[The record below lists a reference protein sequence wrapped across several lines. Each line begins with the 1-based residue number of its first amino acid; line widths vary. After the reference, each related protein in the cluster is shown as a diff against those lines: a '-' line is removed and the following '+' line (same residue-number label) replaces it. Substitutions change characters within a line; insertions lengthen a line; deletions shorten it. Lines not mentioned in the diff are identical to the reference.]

1 MNSASTP
8 LDTRAEL
15 QQAATFAADLI
26 VCRSHIQFYPDSHP
40 AVSNILKKTL
50 GRLEPLLTGGKPLTL
65 GVTRQGLLLNEALI
79 EPNNVKFREYA
90 ALLASFGIIAISFTA
105 DIQPEDLI
113 EFNRIINRQRS
124 EIWES
129 GGIIHAFDISGVRTI
144 MVQAID
150 PSVFTLTDEVQGTDG
165 DTWAFFVRKLLK
177 GCFNSSPEK
186 MHELLSAPPSR
197 LAFELAA
204 MLEGVPEEG
213 RSYTLKALAE
223 CYVGRSLRQDA
234 NMISNDSLDKIS
246 AFISGLAPQVRC
258 DFILNICNS
267 SNATTEFNERLLN
280 RLPDE
285 GLQEVVQ
292 AVTAQGTHVPDML
305 LNIIQR
311 LASHSESTL
320 DSDVVLSGSGVGAK
334 VQTLM
339 RERDLEQY
347 IPPEYLQTLTTILAT
362 DSLPDAESNFL
373 EELRATMGTEQ
384 LESKLT
390 DIIDEIVMAIPPEKQ
405 GEGIRNNLRNQLNY
419 FMEIRDFKSL
429 AKVCRILGS
438 ANPESNTALFNSDF
452 VQRILK
458 FAATLG
464 RDSFSGIR
472 EVITTVGSPFI
483 EPLIDKLAMEQ
494 NRSLRRFWFD
504 CLGGMG
510 EMVRNA
516 ALLRLNDEQ
525 WFVIRNLLVMLRNF
539 SDPEVVQKVRKLTE
553 YPHPKV
559 RSEALKNLLHYRDPA
574 ADKMILTELQHPD
587 PARKLAAVQV
597 AEMSRDKDV
606 MQQLLNILETSGIA
620 DFQLELKSAVVQ
632 ALANIGNPS
641 TLPKLLNIISCTPL
655 LHRNKHSLLKIE
667 VIRALP
673 RFRADYVR
681 PILLKISRIP
691 EDPLALHAV
700 EALKIL
706 DGAIQ

>member
-1 MNSASTP
+1 MNSASMP
-8 LDTRAEL
+8 ADTRAEL

-40 AVSNILKKTL
+40 AVSTILKKTIQ
-50 GRLEPLLTGGKPLTL
+50 RLEPFLADGKPLTL

-90 ALLASFGIIAISFTA
+90 ALLASLGIIAISFTPE
-105 DIQPEDLI
+105 IQPEDLL

-129 GGIIHAFDISGVRTI
+129 GGIIHAFDISGVRAI

-150 PSVFTLTDEVQGTDG
+150 PSVFTLTDEIQDADG
-165 DTWAFFVRKLLK
+165 DTWEFFVRKLLK
-177 GCFNSSPEK
+177 GCFNSSPDK
-186 MHELLSAPPSR
+186 MRELISSPPSR
-197 LAFELAA
+197 LACELAD
-204 MLEGVPEEG
+204 MLEGMPEDG
-213 RSYTLKALAE
+213 RSYTIKALAE
-223 CYVGRSLRQDA
+223 CYVGRSLSRKAD
-234 NMISNDSLDKIS
+234 MISDDSLDKII
-246 AFISGLAPQVRC
+246 AFISGLDPKVRC

-267 SNATTEFNERLLN
+267 SHATTEFNERLLN
-280 RLPDE
+280 QLPED

-292 AVTAQGTHVPDML
+292 AVTAQGAHVPDML
-305 LNIIQR
+305 LNLVQR
-311 LASHSESTL
+311 LAAHSESCADTDAAL
-320 DSDVVLSGSGVGAK
+320 VGSGVEGK

-347 IPPEYLQTLTTILAT
+347 IPPGYLQTLMTILAT
-362 DSLPDAESNFL
+362 DRLPDAESNFL
-373 EELRATMGTEQ
+373 EELRATMETKH

-405 GEGIRNNLRNQLNY
+405 GAGIRNSLEKQLNY
-419 FMEIRDFKSL
+419 FLEIQDFKSL

-438 ANPESNTALFNSDF
+438 ANPGSDEALFNSDF

-458 FAATLG
+458 LAATLG
-464 RDSFSGIR
+464 RDSFTGIR

-483 EPLIDKLAMEQ
+483 EPLIDKLAMEE

-606 MQQLLNILETSGIA
+606 MQQLLNLLETSGIA
-620 DFQLELKSAVVQ
+620 DFQFELKSAVVQ

-641 TLPKLLNIISCTPL
+641 TLPKLLNIISSAPL

-667 VIRALP
+667 VVRALP
-673 RFRADYVR
+673 RFRAEYVR
-681 PILLKISRIP
+681 PILQKIAGMP
-691 EDPLALHAV
+691 EDPLALHAA

-706 DGAIQ
+706 DGVMP

>member
-1 MNSASTP
+1 MNSASTQP
-8 LDTRAEL
+8 DTRTEL

-40 AVSNILKKTL
+40 AVSTILKKTIR
-50 GRLEPLLTGGKPLTL
+50 RLEPFLADGKPLTL

-90 ALLASFGIIAISFTA
+90 ALLASLGIIAISFTA
-105 DIQPEDLI
+105 EIQPEDLL

-124 EIWES
+124 DIWES

-150 PSVFTLTDEVQGTDG
+150 PSVFTLTDEIQGTGG
-165 DTWAFFVRKLLK
+165 DTWEFFVRKLLK

-186 MHELLSAPPSR
+186 MRELISAPPSR

-204 MLEGVPEEG
+204 MLEGMPEDG
-213 RSYTLKALAE
+213 RNYTLKALAE
-223 CYVGRSLRQDA
+223 CYVGRSQQADE
-234 NMISNDSLDKIS
+234 NMISDDSLDKIN
-246 AFISGLAPQVRC
+246 AFISGLDPKVRC

-267 SNATTEFNERLLN
+267 SHATTEFNERLLN
-280 RLPDE
+280 RLPED

-292 AVTAQGTHVPDML
+292 AVTAQGSHVPDML

-311 LASHSESTL
+311 LASHAESTL
-320 DSDVVLSGSGVGAK
+320 DADVLLSGSGVGGK

-347 IPPEYLQTLTTILAT
+347 IPPGYLQTLMTILAT
-362 DSLPDAESNFL
+362 DRLPDAESHFL
-373 EELRATMGTEQ
+373 EELRASMDTEQ
-384 LESKLT
+384 LENKIT
-390 DIIDEIVMAIPPEKQ
+390 DIIDEIVMDIPPEKL
-405 GEGIRNNLRNQLNY
+405 GEGIRNNLGNQLNY
-419 FMEIRDFKSL
+419 FMEMQDFKSL

-438 ANPESNTALFNSDF
+438 ANPDSGAALFNSDF
-452 VQRILK
+452 VQRVLK
-458 FAATLG
+458 FAATLS
-464 RDSFSGIR
+464 RDSFTGIR

-483 EPLIDKLAMEQ
+483 EPLIDKLAMEE

-510 EMVRNA
+510 EIVRNA
-516 ALLRLNDEQ
+516 ALRRLNDER

-539 SDPEVVQKVRKLTE
+539 SDPEVVQKVRNLTE

-606 MQQLLNILETSGIA
+606 LQQLLNILETSGIA
-620 DFQLELKSAVVQ
+620 DFQLEIKSAVVQ
-632 ALANIGNPS
+632 TLANIGNPS
-641 TLPKLLNIISCTPL
+641 TLPKLLNIVSSTPL

-667 VIRALP
+667 VIRALT

-681 PILLKISRIP
+681 PILLKISQMP
-691 EDPLALHAV
+691 EDPLAVHAV

-706 DGAIQ
+706 DGAIP

>member
-8 LDTRAEL
+8 PDTRAEL
-15 QQAATFAADLI
+15 HQAATFAADLI

-40 AVSNILKKTL
+40 AVSAILKKTL
-50 GRLEPLLTGGKPLTL
+50 GRLEPLLAGGKPLTL

-105 DIQPEDLI
+105 EIQPEDLF

-150 PSVFTLTDEVQGTDG
+150 PSVFTLTDGVQGTDG
-165 DTWAFFVRKLLK
+165 DTWAFFVQKLLK

-186 MHELLSAPPSR
+186 MHKLLSAPPSR

-223 CYVGRSLRQDA
+223 CYVGRSLGQDA

-246 AFISGLAPQVRC
+246 AFISSLAPKMRC

-267 SNATTEFNERLLN
+267 SHATTEFNERLLN

-285 GLQEVVQ
+285 GMQEVVQ
-292 AVTAQGTHVPDML
+292 AVTAQGAHVPDML

-311 LASHSESTL
+311 LASHAESTL
-320 DSDVVLSGSGVGAK
+320 DSDVLLSGSGVGAK

-347 IPPEYLQTLTTILAT
+347 IPPGYLQTLTTILAT
-362 DSLPDAESNFL
+362 DRLPDAESNFL
-373 EELRATMGTEQ
+373 EELRKTMEAEQ

-390 DIIDEIVMAIPPEKQ
+390 DIIDEIIMVIPPEKQ
-405 GEGIRNNLRNQLNY
+405 GEGIRNNLSNQLNY
-419 FMEIRDFKSL
+419 FMELRDFKSM

-452 VQRILK
+452 VQRVLK
-458 FAATLG
+458 FAETLG
-464 RDSFSGIR
+464 RDSFTGIR

-483 EPLIDKLAMEQ
+483 EPLIDKLAMEE

-632 ALANIGNPS
+632 TLANIGNPS
-641 TLPKLLNIISCTPL
+641 TLPKLLNIISSTPL

-673 RFRADYVR
+673 HFRPDYVR
-681 PILLKISRIP
+681 PILLKISQMP
-691 EDPLALHAV
+691 EDPLAVHAV
-700 EALKIL
+700 ESLKML
-706 DGAIQ
+706 DGATP

>member
-1 MNSASTP
+1 MNSASMP
-8 LDTRAEL
+8 ADTRAEL

-40 AVSNILKKTL
+40 AVSTILKKTIQ
-50 GRLEPLLTGGKPLTL
+50 RLEPFLADGKPLTL

-90 ALLASFGIIAISFTA
+90 ALLASLGIIAISFTPE
-105 DIQPEDLI
+105 IQPEDLL

-129 GGIIHAFDISGVRTI
+129 GGIIHAFDISGVRAI

-150 PSVFTLTDEVQGTDG
+150 PSVFTLTDDIQDANG
-165 DTWAFFVRKLLK
+165 DTWEFFVRKLLK
-177 GCFNSSPEK
+177 GCFNSSPDK
-186 MHELLSAPPSR
+186 MRELISSSPSR
-197 LAFELAA
+197 LACELAD
-204 MLEGVPEEG
+204 MLEGMPEDG

-223 CYVGRSLRQDA
+223 CYVGRSLSRKAD
-234 NMISNDSLDKIS
+234 MISDDSLDKII
-246 AFISGLAPQVRC
+246 AFISGLDPKVRC

-267 SNATTEFNERLLN
+267 SHATTEFNERLLN
-280 RLPDE
+280 QLPED

-292 AVTAQGTHVPDML
+292 AVTAQGAHVPDML
-305 LNIIQR
+305 LNLVQR
-311 LASHSESTL
+311 LAAHSESCADTDAAL
-320 DSDVVLSGSGVGAK
+320 VGSGVEGK

-347 IPPEYLQTLTTILAT
+347 IPPGYLQTLMTILAT
-362 DSLPDAESNFL
+362 DRLPDAESNFL
-373 EELRATMGTEQ
+373 EELRATMETKH

-390 DIIDEIVMAIPPEKQ
+390 DIIDEIVLAIPPEKQ
-405 GEGIRNNLRNQLNY
+405 GAGIRNSLEKQLNY
-419 FMEIRDFKSL
+419 FLEIQDFKSL

-438 ANPESNTALFNSDF
+438 ANPGSDDALFNSDF

-458 FAATLG
+458 SAATLG
-464 RDSFSGIR
+464 RDSFAGIR

-483 EPLIDKLAMEQ
+483 EPLIDKLAMEE

-606 MQQLLNILETSGIA
+606 MQQLLNLLETSGIA
-620 DFQLELKSAVVQ
+620 DFQLELKSAAVQ

-641 TLPKLLNIISCTPL
+641 TLPKLLNIISSAPL

-667 VIRALP
+667 VVRALP
-673 RFRADYVR
+673 RFRAEYVR
-681 PILLKISRIP
+681 PILQKIAGMP
-691 EDPLALHAV
+691 EDPLALHAA

-706 DGAIQ
+706 DGVMP

>member
-8 LDTRAEL
+8 PDTRAEL
-15 QQAATFAADLI
+15 HQAATFAADLI

-40 AVSNILKKTL
+40 AVSTILKKTL
-50 GRLEPLLTGGKPLTL
+50 GRLEPLLADGKPLTL

-105 DIQPEDLI
+105 EIQPEDLL
-113 EFNRIINRQRS
+113 EFNRIINHQRS

-165 DTWAFFVRKLLK
+165 DTWAFFVQKLLK

-246 AFISGLAPQVRC
+246 AFISGLAPKVRC

-285 GLQEVVQ
+285 GLQEVIQ
-292 AVTAQGTHVPDML
+292 AVTAQGAHVPDML

-311 LASHSESTL
+311 LASHAESTL

-347 IPPEYLQTLTTILAT
+347 IPPDYLQTLTTILAT
-362 DSLPDAESNFL
+362 GRLPDAESIFL
-373 EELRATMGTEQ
+373 EELRATMETEQ

-390 DIIDEIVMAIPPEKQ
+390 DIIDEIVMVIPPEKQ

-438 ANPESNTALFNSDF
+438 ANPESDTALFNSDF
-452 VQRILK
+452 VQRVLK

-464 RDSFSGIR
+464 RDSFTGIR
-472 EVITTVGSPFI
+472 EVITTV
-483 EPLIDKLAMEQ
+483 
-494 NRSLRRFWFD
+494 
-504 CLGGMG
+504 
-510 EMVRNA
+510 
-516 ALLRLNDEQ
+516 
-525 WFVIRNLLVMLRNF
+525 
-539 SDPEVVQKVRKLTE
+539 
-553 YPHPKV
+553 
-559 RSEALKNLLHYRDPA
+559 
-574 ADKMILTELQHPD
+574 
-587 PARKLAAVQV
+587 
-597 AEMSRDKDV
+597 
-606 MQQLLNILETSGIA
+606 
-620 DFQLELKSAVVQ
+620 
-632 ALANIGNPS
+632 
-641 TLPKLLNIISCTPL
+641 
-655 LHRNKHSLLKIE
+655 
-667 VIRALP
+667 
-673 RFRADYVR
+673 
-681 PILLKISRIP
+681 
-691 EDPLALHAV
+691 
-700 EALKIL
+700 
-706 DGAIQ
+706 